1 MRSICRVFALV
12 ICLSPALSAYAQT
25 TFTNTPQG
33 LNNAAFW
40 LEADS
45 LSMVRQSRTTESNGT
60 YGFEPCCTGFYNN
73 FYPRDYDYMLQ
84 GCPEAFS
91 NTEME
96 NSCMTVVNEGAAGID
111 GAIDNPLFEVDVAYR
126 TYMNTGDLTLLSKTL
141 NNGSTLVNGLV
152 SLMNGVPRS
161 NGMVYVASGI
171 GYGFQD
177 TVTVTGNDFYCSLL
191 DVQAS
196 NQLAALLTATGNT
209 SAAATWTAAAKA
221 ETTDIQN
228 TFWNSSDGMFH
239 ASTGT
244 CSNNISVWGSAFA
257 VTSGVASASQSSSIA
272 NYFNNNYSNLVL
284 AGQIREIPSP
294 TYWASS
300 WEPAGSEQNG
310 GYWGLPEGQ
319 FDSVLA
325 TVNPTLAKQTLLDYC
340 NFLNTTAPSQLHPGP
355 EWTGSGSVANGAR
368 YYCANVT
375 MPLATAKQYMLSAQP
390 TLQSMKG
397 ALNSSADIALAS
409 KGGVAFAQ
417 DQLSSSNSAANV
429 NDGVYGNNSCWI
441 AGNQSSFVGV
451 AFNKAYTISDL
462 AFGRDNSG
470 AYSDRY
476 QGTYIFQYT
485 TIANP
490 NASTPDADWTSF
502 GGFYL
507 DSVYPNTTNNY
518 RHLYNFAPIS
528 GVTGVR
534 IEVRLR
540 LVSQQLRVR
549 RRRQPWLR
557 RLQPRERCFPIQ
569 RHQCLLHRHRRDGGL
584 RHDARRRQRGRA
596 RGHQR
601 PHDRAGELQSDRPDV
616 DPGRVHREWHGGHQR
631 PDDCAGK
638 LQYEPCH
645 LVDDSHRRAGARRR
659 RALACRRGMPVGLR
673 FAAASHA
680 VAGRREII
688 RGPRRVRAHN
698 RRVPPGQWSD
708 GCGGCGR
715 GVPASSGRS
724 RAFNSS
730 ARATLCCRWARTRAF
745 R

>member
-1 MRSICRVFALV
+1 MRSIGRVFALL
-12 ICLSPALSAYAQT
+12 ICLSSAVSAYAQT
-25 TFTNTPQG
+25 FSNTSQG

-45 LSMVRQSRTTESNGT
+45 LSMVRQARTTLSNGT
-60 YGFEPCCTGFYNN
+60 YGFWPCCTGFYPNV
-73 FYPRDYDYMLQ
+73 YPRDYDYMLQ

-96 NSCMTVVNEGAAGID
+96 NMCMTAVNEGAAGID
-111 GAIDNPLFEVDVAYR
+111 GAVDNPLFEVDVAYR
-126 TYMNTGDLTLLSKTL
+126 TYMNTGDPTLLSKTL

-152 SLMNGVPRS
+152 SLMNGVPRQ

-534 IEVRLR
+534 IEVDSDWFLSSFASGGGGSPGFGAYNPAKDAFQYSATSAYYIGIDEMEVYATMPGDANGDGRVDINDLTIVLANYNQTGQTWTQGEFTGSGTVDINDLTIVLASYNTS
-540 LVSQQLRVR
+540 LVTSSMTPTAVPEPAAVALLLAGAACLLAFALQR
-549 RRRQPWLR
+549 RRTP
-557 RLQPRERCFPIQ
+557 
-569 RHQCLLHRHRRDGGL
+569 
-584 RHDARRRQRGRA
+584 
-596 RGHQR
+596 
-601 PHDRAGELQSDRPDV
+601 S
-616 DPGRVHREWHGGHQR
+616 
-631 PDDCAGK
+631 
-638 LQYEPCH
+638 
-645 LVDDSHRRAGARRR
+645 
-659 RALACRRGMPVGLR
+659 PVG
-673 FAAASHA
+673 
-680 VAGRREII
+680 
-688 RGPRRVRAHN
+688 VR
-698 RRVPPGQWSD
+698 
-708 GCGGCGR
+708 
-715 GVPASSGRS
+715 
-724 RAFNSS
+724 
-730 ARATLCCRWARTRAF
+730 
-745 R
+745 